1 MTIKQLFKK
10 IHINE
15 RGLTLAEVL
24 ASIVILSILLFSA
37 LNIIIQTAKTNT
49 VSEQIIDATYVAQTE
64 MEHIYQASQQGKHL
78 KVRYGNRVKVDDGWD
93 IYHTEQHEFHVEIRT
108 KKSDKSPSMTR
119 IVIYVYDDAEM
130 TTERAQMESL
140 YKWRD

>member
-64 MEHIYQASQQGKHL
+64 MEHIYKASQQGTHL
-78 KVRYGNRVKVDDGWD
+78 KAKYGNRVKVDDG
-93 IYHTEQHEFHVEIRT
+93 
-108 KKSDKSPSMTR
+108 
-119 IVIYVYDDAEM
+119 
-130 TTERAQMESL
+130 
-140 YKWRD
+140 